1 MERRLELLFQ
11 HGVRSQLPVRIEMFV
26 VHKEFRLQNVEA
38 VKFGKQV
45 CRGIGNRAHRVLG
58 AHLLP
63 PREGMM
69 GLVELQVIHLA
80 ITGVEQGGFRKKRRR
95 GKHRQ
100 RQRQGP
106 GRHTTDYIGGAG
118 SHFFSRRNSAGRSFR
133 GAGLRTTP
141 LPATF
146 KDWRPGMNITISGAS
161 GLIGRRLL
169 KALGA
174 SGHALHI
181 LSRHAGTNV
190 PNGVR
195 LSPWDPAKAPPRES
209 LEAAD
214 AVVHLAGEPVAQRWT
229 PEVKRRIRESR
240 VEGTRRLV
248 EALAGVSRKP
258 AVLVCASAIGY
269 YGDRGDELLDES
281 APPGSGFLPEVC
293 VAWEREAQR
302 AAAVGLRVALIR
314 IGLVLDP
321 RGGALRRMLPPFRF
335 GIGGRLGSGQQWMS
349 WIHIEDL
356 VELFRFAIDQ
366 PVSGPLHGT
375 APEPV
380 RNLEF
385 TRELAAALRRPA
397 LLPVPRLALWAL
409 FGEMA
414 GVLLESQRAVP
425 QAAEAAGFRFRHRQL
440 GPALADLLR

>member
-1 MERRLELLFQ
+1 
-11 HGVRSQLPVRIEMFV
+11 
-26 VHKEFRLQNVEA
+26 
-38 VKFGKQV
+38 
-45 CRGIGNRAHRVLG
+45 
-58 AHLLP
+58 
-63 PREGMM
+63 
-69 GLVELQVIHLA
+69 
-80 ITGVEQGGFRKKRRR
+80 
-95 GKHRQ
+95 
-100 RQRQGP
+100 
-106 GRHTTDYIGGAG
+106 
-118 SHFFSRRNSAGRSFR
+118 
-133 GAGLRTTP
+133 
-141 LPATF
+141 
-146 KDWRPGMNITISGAS
+146 MNITISGAS

-281 APPGSGFLPEVC
+281 ARPGSGFLPEVC

>member
-1 MERRLELLFQ
+1 MPRHRKPGPSGPGGASAATARRYD
-11 HGVRSQLPVRIEMFV
+11 GPGRTAGYTSGDNR
-26 VHKEFRLQNVEA
+26 
-38 VKFGKQV
+38 
-45 CRGIGNRAHRVLG
+45 CRAGWF
-58 AHLLP
+58 P
-63 PREGMM
+63 
-69 GLVELQVIHLA
+69 Q
-80 ITGVEQGGFRKKRRR
+80 KRRR